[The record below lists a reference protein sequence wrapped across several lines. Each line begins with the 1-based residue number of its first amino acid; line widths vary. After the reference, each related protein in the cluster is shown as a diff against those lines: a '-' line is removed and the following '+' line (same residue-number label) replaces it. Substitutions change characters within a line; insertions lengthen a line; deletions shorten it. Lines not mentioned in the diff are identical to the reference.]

1 MNLYELCVKIGAD
14 VTDVNKGID
23 ETEKKTSGLG
33 EKIKN
38 GLAAVGKAAVVGV
51 TAAATAIGTI
61 GTKAI
66 QAYADYEQLVGGVE
80 TLFGAGGQSVEEY
93 AASVGKSVDEVKRAY
108 NDLITAQEG
117 VMEDAANA
125 YKTAGMS
132 ANEYM
137 ETVTSFAAALSAN
150 LGGDT
155 MAAAE
160 YARVA
165 VTDMADNA
173 NKMGSSMESIQ
184 NAYQG
189 FAKQNYSM
197 LDNLK
202 LGYGGTAAE
211 MYRLLS
217 NAKEID
223 ETFDAVFSLDE
234 KGHLEANYSDIVQA
248 IHIVQTEMGITGT
261 TAKEA
266 ASTIQGSFGMVK
278 AAWQN
283 LVTGLAD
290 PDQNLGT
297 LVGNFTDSI
306 VVAGNNLIP
315 RIQELLPRIVEAI
328 TTLMVTVSTQ
338 LPGILGSV
346 LPSLIEGAS
355 NLVTGLMSALPE
367 ILTVLGDIAPTAI
380 GILVPAIVELL
391 PEIIQTGIDVV
402 ISLVQGITETLP
414 ELIPAA
420 TEAIIKIA
428 ETLTDP
434 GNLGNLVDAALEII
448 LALADGIIDAVPRLL
463 EVAPKIITNLI
474 TALIEN
480 FPKIIES
487 GVKLVM
493 SLVDGLI
500 KSIPQLTAA
509 VPKLIIGIVQG
520 ILDNLPQIIMSGPK
534 IIMALIEGLIS
545 AIPDLVLAV
554 PTLIKSIVDTF
565 LNYDWGSIGRNIVSG
580 IKNGV
585 LNTWNGLK
593 SGVGTAV
600 NGLVGGVESI
610 LGIAS
615 PSKVFARIGG
625 YMAEGLGQGFDREM
639 TGVRKDIED
648 QMTFG
653 TTSFSVSGAAK
664 SSVGVVN
671 GLLANNQPGGLTQV
685 NLVVDGQTLARVL
698 FDPLRGE
705 ILQRGVSLA

>member
-1 MNLYELCVKIGAD
+1 MNLFELCVKIGAD

-23 ETEKKTSGLG
+23 ETGKKTSDLG
-33 EKIKN
+33 EKIKS
-38 GLAAVGKAAVVGV
+38 GLATVGKAAVVGV

-80 TLFGAGGQSVEEY
+80 TLFGTSAGSAEEY
-93 AASVGKSVDEVKRAY
+93 AAQTGEAVDDVRMKWASLSRAQNIIMY
-108 NDLITAQEG
+108 RAQ
-117 VMEDAANA
+117 NA
-125 YKTAGMS
+125 FKTAGLS

-137 ETVTSFAAALSAN
+137 ETVTSFAAALVSSM
-150 LGGDT
+150 GGDT
-155 MAAAE
+155 EAAAQR
-160 YARVA
+160 ADLA
-165 VTDMADNA
+165 ITDMADNA

-202 LGYGGTAAE
+202 LGYGGTAKE

-217 NAKEID
+217 DAKEID

-290 PDQNLGT
+290 PDQDLGA
-297 LVGNFTDSI
+297 LVGNFTDSV

-328 TTLMVTVSTQ
+328 SALMGTVSTQ
-338 LPGILGSV
+338 LPAILGST

-380 GILVPAIVELL
+380 GVLVPAIVELL

-463 EVAPKIITNLI
+463 EVAPKLITNLI

-500 KSIPQLTAA
+500 KSIPQLVAA
-509 VPKLIIGIVQG
+509 APKLIIGIVNG
-520 ILDNLPQIIMSGPK
+520 IIANLPQIILSGPQ
-534 IIMALIEGLIS
+534 IILALIEGLIS
-545 AIPDLVLAV
+545 AIPDLVQAV

-565 LNYDWGSIGRNIVSG
+565 LNYDWGSIGSNIVSG
-580 IKNGV
+580 IKNGI

-593 SGVGTAV
+593 TGVGKAV
-600 NGLVGGVESI
+600 NGLVSGVESI
-610 LGIAS
+610 LEISS

-639 TGVRKDIED
+639 TGVQKDIED
-648 QMTFG
+648 QMNFG

>member
-1 MNLYELCVKIGAD
+1 MTLFDLVVKIGAD
-14 VTDVNKGID
+14 VSDVNRGIED
-23 ETEKKTSGLG
+23 TGKKTSALG
-33 EKIKN
+33 EKIKS
-38 GLAAVGKAAVVGV
+38 GLAAAGKAAVVGV
-51 TAAATAIGTI
+51 TAAATAVGAL
-61 GTKAI
+61 GTKAV

-80 TLFGAGGQSVEEY
+80 TLFKDSQDEVMEY
-93 AASVGKSVDEVKRAY
+93 A
-108 NDLITAQEG
+108 N
-117 VMEDAANA
+117 NA
-125 YKTAGMS
+125 YKTAGLS

-137 ETVTSFAAALSAN
+137 ETVTSFSAS
-150 LGGDT
+150 LLQSLDGDT
-155 MAAAE
+155 SAAAE
-160 YARVA
+160 KANLA
-165 VTDMADNA
+165 LTDMSDNA
-173 NKMGSSMESIQ
+173 NKMGTDMTSIQ

-189 FAKQNYSM
+189 FAKANYTM

-202 LGYGGTAAE
+202 LGYGGTQAE
-211 MYRLLS
+211 MQRLL
-217 NAKEID
+217 E
-223 ETFDAVFSLDE
+223 DAE
-234 KGHLEANYSDIVQA
+234 KISGIKYDISSYADIVDA
-248 IHIVQTEMGITGT
+248 IHVVQTEMGITGT

-290 PDQNLGT
+290 PDQDLGA

-328 TTLMVTVSTQ
+328 SGLLGTISTQ
-338 LPGILGSV
+338 LPGILSSV
-346 LPSLIEGAS
+346 LPSLIEGATS
-355 NLVTGLMSALPE
+355 LVTGLMSALPE

-380 GILVPAIVELL
+380 GVLVPAIVELL

-448 LALADGIIDAVPRLL
+448 LALADGIIDAVPRLI
-463 EVAPKIITNLI
+463 EVAPKLITNLI
-474 TALIEN
+474 TALIET

-520 ILDNLPQIIMSGPK
+520 ILDNLPQIIMSGPQ

-545 AIPDLVLAV
+545 AIPDLVQAV

-565 LNYDWGSIGRNIVSG
+565 LNYDWGSIGINIVSG
-580 IKNGV
+580 IKNGI

-593 SGVGTAV
+593 TGVGKAV
-600 NGLVGGVESI
+600 NGLVGGVESL

-615 PSKVFARIGG
+615 PSKVFAGIGG

-639 TGVRKDIED
+639 TDVRKNIED

>member
-1 MNLYELCVKIGAD
+1 MTLFDLVVKIGAD
-14 VTDVNKGID
+14 VSDVNRGIED
-23 ETEKKTSGLG
+23 TGKKTSALG

-51 TAAATAIGTI
+51 TAAATAIGTV

-80 TLFGAGGQSVEEY
+80 TLFGAGGQSIEEY

-202 LGYGGTAAE
+202 LGYGGTAKE

-217 NAKEID
+217 DAKEID

-290 PDQNLGT
+290 PEQDLGA
-297 LVGNFTDSI
+297 LVGNFTDS
-306 VVAGNNLIP
+306 VVIAGNNLIP
-315 RIQELLPRIVEAI
+315 RIQELLPRIVEAV
-328 TTLMVTVSTQ
+328 TSLVGTVSEQ
-338 LPGILGSV
+338 LPALLESV
-346 LPSLIEGAS
+346 LPSLIEGATS
-355 NLVTGLMSALPE
+355 LIAGLMAALPAV
-367 ILTVLGDIAPTAI
+367 LAVLGDVAPTVI
-380 GILVPAIVELL
+380 GILVPALIDLL
-391 PEIIQTGIDVV
+391 PQIVQTGIDVIV
-402 ISLVQGITETLP
+402 SLVQGISEAMP

-420 TEAIIKIA
+420 TEAILEIA
-428 ETLTDP
+428 DTLTNPDNI
-434 GNLGNLVDAALEII
+434 GKLVDAALKII
-448 LALADGIIDAVPRLL
+448 LTLADGIIDAVPRLL
-463 EVAPKIITNLI
+463 EVAPKIIENLV
-474 TALIEN
+474 TALITN

-487 GVKLVM
+487 GAKLVK
-493 SLVDGLI
+493 SLIDGLI

-509 VPKLIIGIVQG
+509 VPKIIIGIVQG
-520 ILDNLPQIIMSGPK
+520 ILNNLPQIIMSGPK

-545 AIPDLVLAV
+545 AIPELILAI
-554 PTLIKSIVDTF
+554 PTLIQSIVDTF
-565 LNYDWGSIGRNIVSG
+565 LGYDWGSIGTNIVDG
-580 IKNGV
+580 IKNGF
-585 LNTWNGLK
+585 LHMWESLK
-593 SGVGTAV
+593 RTVSDMV
-600 NGLVGGVESI
+600 NGLVSGVKSL

-615 PSKVFARIGG
+615 PSKVFAGIGG

-639 TGVRKDIED
+639 LGVRRDIED

-671 GLLANNQPGGLTQV
+671 GLLANNQPGTPMQI
-685 NLVVDGQTLARVL
+685 NLVLDGQTIARAI

-705 ILQRGVSLA
+705 IVQRGVSLA

>member
-1 MNLYELCVKIGAD
+1 M
-14 VTDVNKGID
+14 
-23 ETEKKTSGLG
+23 
-33 EKIKN
+33 
-38 GLAAVGKAAVVGV
+38 

-80 TLFGAGGQSVEEY
+80 TLFKDSQDKVMEY
-93 AASVGKSVDEVKRAY
+93 A
-108 NDLITAQEG
+108 N
-117 VMEDAANA
+117 NA
-125 YKTAGMS
+125 YKTAGLS

-137 ETVTSFAAALSAN
+137 ETVTSFSAS
-150 LGGDT
+150 LLQSLDGDT
-155 MAAAE
+155 SAAAE
-160 YARVA
+160 KANLA
-165 VTDMADNA
+165 LTDMSDNA
-173 NKMGSSMESIQ
+173 NKMGTDMTSIR

-189 FAKQNYSM
+189 FAKANYTM

-202 LGYGGTAAE
+202 LGYGGTQAE
-211 MYRLLS
+211 MQRLL
-217 NAKEID
+217 E
-223 ETFDAVFSLDE
+223 DAE
-234 KGHLEANYSDIVQA
+234 KISGIKYDISSYADIVDA
-248 IHIVQTEMGITGT
+248 IHVVQTEMGITGT

-290 PDQNLGT
+290 PEQDLGA
-297 LVGNFTDSI
+297 LVGNFTDS
-306 VVAGNNLIP
+306 VVIAGNNLIP
-315 RIQELLPRIVEAI
+315 RIQELLPRIVEAV
-328 TTLMVTVSTQ
+328 TSLVGTVSEQ
-338 LPGILGSV
+338 LPALLESV
-346 LPSLIEGAS
+346 LPSLIEGATS
-355 NLVTGLMSALPE
+355 LIAGLMAALPAV
-367 ILTVLGDIAPTAI
+367 LAVLGDVAPTVI
-380 GILVPAIVELL
+380 GILVPALIDLL
-391 PEIIQTGIDVV
+391 PQIVQTGIDVIV
-402 ISLVQGITETLP
+402 SLVQGISEAMP

-420 TEAIIKIA
+420 TEAILEIVD
-428 ETLTDP
+428 TLTNPDNI
-434 GNLGNLVDAALEII
+434 GKLVDAALKII
-448 LALADGIIDAVPRLL
+448 LTLADGIIDAVPRLL
-463 EVAPKIITNLI
+463 EVAPKIIENLV

-487 GVKLVM
+487 GVKLVA
-493 SLVDGLI
+493 SLSDGLI
-500 KSIPQLTAA
+500 KSIPQLTETA
-509 VPKLIIGIVQG
+509 PKLIIGIVQG
-520 ILDNLPQIIMSGPK
+520 ILDNLPEIIMSGPK

-545 AIPDLVLAV
+545 AIPDLVQAV

-585 LNTWNGLK
+585 SNTWNGLK

-639 TGVRKDIED
+639 TDVRKNIED

-671 GLLANNQPGGLTQV
+671 GLLANNQPSGLTQV

>member
-1 MNLYELCVKIGAD
+1 MNLFELFVKIGAD
-14 VTDVNKGID
+14 TSEADKGID
-23 ETEKKTSGLG
+23 ETGKKTSGLG

-38 GLAAVGKAAVVGV
+38 GLATVGKAAVVGV

-80 TLFGAGGQSVEEY
+80 TLFKDSQDKVMEY
-93 AASVGKSVDEVKRAY
+93 A
-108 NDLITAQEG
+108 N
-117 VMEDAANA
+117 NA
-125 YKTAGMS
+125 YKTAGLS

-137 ETVTSFAAALSAN
+137 ETVTSFSAS
-150 LGGDT
+150 LLQSLDGDT
-155 MAAAE
+155 SAAAE
-160 YARVA
+160 KANLA
-165 VTDMADNA
+165 LTDMSDNA
-173 NKMGSSMESIQ
+173 NKMGTDMTSIQ

-189 FAKQNYSM
+189 FAKANYTM

-202 LGYGGTAAE
+202 LGYGGTQAE
-211 MYRLLS
+211 MQRLL
-217 NAKEID
+217 E
-223 ETFDAVFSLDE
+223 DAE
-234 KGHLEANYSDIVQA
+234 KISGIKYDISSYADIVDA
-248 IHIVQTEMGITGT
+248 IHVVQTEMGITGT

-278 AAWQN
+278 AALQN

-290 PDQNLGT
+290 PNQDLGT
-297 LVGNFTDSI
+297 LVGNFIDSV

-315 RIQELLPRIVEAI
+315 RIQELLPRIVEAVSA
-328 TTLMVTVSTQ
+328 LMGTVSTQ
-338 LPGILGSV
+338 LPGILGST

-380 GILVPAIVELL
+380 GILVPALLELL
-391 PEIIQTGIDVV
+391 PEIVQTGIDV
-402 ISLVQGITETLP
+402 IASLAQGIADALP

-434 GNLGNLVDAALEII
+434 GNLGNLVDAALAII
-448 LALADGIIDAVPRLL
+448 LAL
-463 EVAPKIITNLI
+463 
-474 TALIEN
+474 
-480 FPKIIES
+480 
-487 GVKLVM
+487 
-493 SLVDGLI
+493 
-500 KSIPQLTAA
+500 
-509 VPKLIIGIVQG
+509 IG
-520 ILDNLPQIIMSGPK
+520 
-534 IIMALIEGLIS
+534 GLIS
-545 AIPDLVLAV
+545 AIPDLVQAV

-565 LNYDWGSIGRNIVSG
+565 LGYDWGSIGTNIVDG
-580 IKNGV
+580 IKNGF
-585 LNTWNGLK
+585 LHMWESLK
-593 SGVGTAV
+593 RTVSDMV
-600 NGLVGGVESI
+600 NGLVSGVKSI

-615 PSKVFARIGG
+615 PSKVFAGIGG

-639 TGVRKDIED
+639 LGVRKDIED

-671 GLLANNQPGGLTQV
+671 GLLANNQPGTPMQI
-685 NLVVDGQTLARVL
+685 NLVLDGQTIARAI

-705 ILQRGVSLA
+705 IVQRGVSLA

>member
-1 MNLYELCVKIGAD
+1 MNLFELCVKIGAD

-23 ETEKKTSGLG
+23 ETGKKTSDLG
-33 EKIKN
+33 EKIKS
-38 GLAAVGKAAVVGV
+38 GLATVGKAAVVGV

-61 GTKAI
+61 GTKAV

-80 TLFGAGGQSVEEY
+80 TLFKDSQDKVMEY
-93 AASVGKSVDEVKRAY
+93 A
-108 NDLITAQEG
+108 N
-117 VMEDAANA
+117 NA
-125 YKTAGMS
+125 YKTAGLS

-137 ETVTSFAAALSAN
+137 ETVTSFSAS
-150 LGGDT
+150 LLQSLDGDT
-155 MAAAE
+155 SAAAE
-160 YARVA
+160 KANLA
-165 VTDMADNA
+165 LTDMSDNA
-173 NKMGSSMESIQ
+173 NKMGSDMTLIQ

-189 FAKQNYSM
+189 FAKANYTM

-202 LGYGGTAAE
+202 LGYGGTQAE
-211 MYRLLS
+211 MQRLL
-217 NAKEID
+217 E
-223 ETFDAVFSLDE
+223 DAE
-234 KGHLEANYSDIVQA
+234 KISGIKYDISSYADIVDA
-248 IHIVQTEMGITGT
+248 IHVVQTEMGITGT

-278 AAWQN
+278 AAWKN

-338 LPGILGSV
+338 LPGILGST

-463 EVAPKIITNLI
+463 EVAPKLITNLI

-520 ILDNLPQIIMSGPK
+520 ILDNLPQIILAGPQ
-534 IIMALIEGLIS
+534 IILALIEGLIS
-545 AIPDLVLAV
+545 AIPDLVQAV

-565 LNYDWGSIGRNIVSG
+565 LNYDWGSIGSNIVSG
-580 IKNGV
+580 IKNGI

-593 SGVGTAV
+593 TGVGKAV
-600 NGLVGGVESI
+600 NGLVSGVESI
-610 LGIAS
+610 LEISS

-625 YMAEGLGQGFDREM
+625 YMAEGLGQGFDCEM
-639 TGVRKDIED
+639 TGVQKDIED
-648 QMTFG
+648 QMNFG

-671 GLLANNQPGGLTQV
+671 GLLANNQPSGLTQV